1 MAQRLLVLVLSLTLV
16 WEATAGPTIAMYWGQ
31 DDSPSNGLEGS
42 LRQLADEGT
51 INQVLID

>member
-1 MAQRLLVLVLSLTLV
+1 MAQRLGTLVLSLTLV